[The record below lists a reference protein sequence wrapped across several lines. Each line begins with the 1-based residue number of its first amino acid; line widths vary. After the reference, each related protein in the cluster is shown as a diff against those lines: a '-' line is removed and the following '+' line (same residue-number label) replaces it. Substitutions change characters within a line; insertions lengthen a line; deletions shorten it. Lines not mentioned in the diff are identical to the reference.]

1 MSKGSELDSEA
12 KTALIIVQ
20 NAAAVLS
27 TVDMVGVRPQ
37 TNNDTISFTKLFE
50 SSEAAAANQTSS
62 ARLLNWA
69 VDGVSL
75 ESNDVWREIC
85 DFV

>member
-1 MSKGSELDSEA
+1 MKISELDSEA

-37 TNNDTISFTKLFE
+37 TNNDTSSFKKL
-50 SSEAAAANQTSS
+50 
-62 ARLLNWA
+62 
-69 VDGVSL
+69 V
-75 ESNDVWREIC
+75 
-85 DFV
+85 